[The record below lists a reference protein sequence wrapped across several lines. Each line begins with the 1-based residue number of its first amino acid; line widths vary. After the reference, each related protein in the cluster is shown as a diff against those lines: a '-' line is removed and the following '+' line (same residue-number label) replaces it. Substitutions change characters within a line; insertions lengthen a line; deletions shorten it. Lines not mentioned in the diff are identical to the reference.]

1 MTPLCLYDD
10 VCLLGSALAL
20 KGQRMK
26 NPEIGIGII
35 GAGFA
40 RTTQIPGFKNCDGA
54 RVVAIASG
62 HREHAEKVARE
73 FDIEHVENDWP
84 ALVARDDVDLVSVVT
99 PPVKHC
105 EMTLA
110 ALENGKAVL
119 CEKPMAMNA
128 DEARRMTERARE
140 AGVLALIDHELR
152 FLSGRIRLRKLLHDG
167 EIGTVRHAKLTF
179 RSDSRADVERS
190 WNWWSEKKQGGG
202 TLGAIGSHV
211 VDGFRWL
218 LNTEVSEV
226 FCNLATHIRERKDEE
241 SGVSRAVTTD
251 DEANLLLRFAESEL
265 TDGATGNVSLSMVEP
280 GKAEHRLEIFGSLGA
295 LMINEAGE
303 LWRAGVGT
311 GEWEQVE
318 TERGELAPGMRDG
331 GWARGFTA
339 FSKQIAAALREGR
352 TTIDGAATFED
363 GYRVQVVLDAA
374 RQSHESGCWEAVEK
388 ERH

>member
-1 MTPLCLYDD
+1 M
-10 VCLLGSALAL
+10 
-20 KGQRMK
+20 R

-62 HREHAEKVARE
+62 HREHAEKIARE
-73 FDIEHVENDWP
+73 FDVEHVDSDWR
-84 ALVARDDVDLVSVVT
+84 ALVARDDVDLVSIVT

-128 DEARRMTERARE
+128 VEARRMTERARE

-152 FLSGRIRLRKLLHDG
+152 FLPGRIELGRLLNGGDM
-167 EIGTVRHAKLTF
+167 GTVQHAKLLF
-179 RSDSRADVERS
+179 RSDSRADVDRP
-190 WNWWSEKKQGGG
+190 WNWWSDESQGGG

-211 VDGFRWL
+211 IDGFRWL
-218 LNTEVSEV
+218 LGTEVSEV
-226 FCNLATHIRERKDEE
+226 SCNLATHIRERKDEE
-241 SGVSRAVTTD
+241 SGDSRAVTTD
-251 DEANLLLRFAESEL
+251 DEANLLLRFAQSEL

-280 GKAEHRLEIFGSLGA
+280 GKSEHRLEVFGSLGA

-303 LWRAGVGT
+303 VRRADVGA
-311 GEWEQVE
+311 GEWEKVE

-339 FSKQIAAALREGR
+339 FSKQIVKALREGR
-352 TTIDGAATFED
+352 TTVDGAATFED
-363 GYRVQVVLDAA
+363 GYHVQMVLDAA
-374 RQSHESGCWEAVEK
+374 RRSHESAGWVKSEPPAVAGG
-388 ERH
+388 